1 MLTMSTYGTLA
12 TSGNSPAI
20 LSKMIE
26 ETGTLN
32 SIYFSKCIL
41 LNTLTFLIYQE
52 TEQSSIFFYALDILS
67 NLL

>member
-1 MLTMSTYGTLA
+1 
-12 TSGNSPAI
+12 
-20 LSKMIE
+20 MIE

-52 TEQSSIFFYALDILS
+52 IEQSSIFFYALDILS